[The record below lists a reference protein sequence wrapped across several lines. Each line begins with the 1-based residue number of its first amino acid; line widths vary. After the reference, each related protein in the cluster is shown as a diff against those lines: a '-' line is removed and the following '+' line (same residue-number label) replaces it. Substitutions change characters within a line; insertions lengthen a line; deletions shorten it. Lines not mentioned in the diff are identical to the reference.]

1 MRRMFIEGHAM
12 TVVAIW
18 AAVAFLTVA
27 FAAAPARAEVVT
39 MAERI
44 AQCGACHGK
53 DGNSETEL
61 TPSLAGQPEF
71 FLVNQIILFR
81 EGVRAIEPM
90 RSLVKDLSDDDIVAL
105 AQYYTKLP
113 PRRTAEPVDTEL
125 AKRGAELSAGL
136 RCGSC
141 HLPTLAGEEQMPRL
155 AGQRIDYMLVQLKA
169 YRDSTRSGA
178 DALMSNAVAN
188 IPDRDLAALAHYAA
202 SR

>member
-1 MRRMFIEGHAM
+1 M
-12 TVVAIW
+12 TVGLMW
-18 AAVAFLTVA
+18 AAVAFCTVA
-27 FAAAPARAEVVT
+27 LAAAPARAESVPL
-39 MAERI
+39 AERV
-44 AQCGACHGK
+44 AQCNACHGK

-71 FLVNQIILFR
+71 FLLNQIILFR

-90 RSLVKDLSDDDIVAL
+90 RSLVKDFSDDEIVAL
-105 AQYYTKLP
+105 AQHYAKLP

-125 AKRGAELSAGL
+125 AKRGAELSAKL
-136 RCGSC
+136 RCASC

-155 AGQRIDYMLVQLKA
+155 AGQRIDYMLAQLKA

-188 IPDRDLAALAHYAA
+188 VPDRDLAALAHYAA
-202 SR
+202 SK